1 MALKLKFDTQQNK
14 STLVK
19 MKMSLGWN
27 QPVVTKLAIVLVKFD
42 VLPVGLR
49 KSILE
54 PYIHDRRKSLEYF
67 HNFDKCR
74 KSNTNHSYGYKT
86 YMENIGVVGA
96 TSNQITVIYP
106 GINDTKLSFNFLS
119 KHFILWWNWTR

>member
-74 KSNTNHSYGYKT
+74 
-86 YMENIGVVGA
+86 
-96 TSNQITVIYP
+96 
-106 GINDTKLSFNFLS
+106 
-119 KHFILWWNWTR
+119 